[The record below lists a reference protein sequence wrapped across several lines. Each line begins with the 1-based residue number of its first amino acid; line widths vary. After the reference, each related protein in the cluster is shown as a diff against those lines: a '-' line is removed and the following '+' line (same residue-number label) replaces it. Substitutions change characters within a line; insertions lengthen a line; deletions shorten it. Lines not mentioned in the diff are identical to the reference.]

1 VTDAVDTIV
10 EDRDEETPA
19 QAKQPK
25 SSKAWLEMIGD
36 AERVFR
42 TYQDKAN
49 NIDKLYAN
57 LERLSKDTRDREF
70 QLFWANIG
78 VMAPSVYSRPPVP
91 VVVPQFKDRKPVPR
105 TAAELLER
113 STIVTFRLETIDDV
127 MRQVR
132 DDLVIQ
138 ARGAVWL
145 RYEAKKGKDGKLVQK
160 VCIDHADR
168 GDFLHEPA
176 RSWKEVD
183 WVAKRSWPTRSEARK
198 RFRKTSGD
206 AYQKLAYEVR
216 KDDVDGEP
224 DDGKKKAAVWELW
237 SKSLNKVV
245 WVGEGCDVVLD
256 EGPPHLELEGF
267 FPCPK
272 PAYGT
277 VQRKSLVPVPDVLFY
292 KDQLEE
298 INELTAR
305 IGALSQALKVRGFYP
320 AGAGDIGDA
329 IEAAVKSTTDSQ
341 LLVPIANWAM
351 VGNGGVK
358 DMIVWLPIDQ
368 IAATLKEVITL
379 RKELFDDVYQIT
391 GLSDIMRG
399 ETEASE
405 TLGAQNLKSQYGQV
419 RIRDKRDEMVRL
431 ARDVTAIAGEIM
443 AENFSAATLLEMSQL
458 DVETEAGVAAKLKPI
473 EQQILQVLAQ
483 VNKAKQD
490 PQAQQ
495 LAQQNPQQAQQ
506 VLAQAKQQVDGL
518 KGQIDKLKQVPTIE
532 KVMALLRGQRL
543 RPFVLDIETDSTI
556 APDEDAQKQRAT
568 EFVTAVGGVMK
579 EAAVV
584 LQTTPEAA
592 PVIAEVLKFTAS
604 QFRAGRQME
613 GVIDEFA
620 DKMAAL
626 ASQPKPPDPKR
637 AEAAAKQEQAA
648 LKAKTDAE
656 TASAK
661 NAERMAKAQQMAA
674 DAHSKALEADTKK
687 ADAESARKI
696 SEQQARDASE
706 AARVERDGKVMLTN
720 KQIKFMAAKHVQD
733 MDKGAMEIR
742 LLQTKLALA
751 GQPAGGTGGSGDHA
765 AASASPDGSDEPML
779 HDLHERIDRLA
790 EIMSAPTVLVR
801 DEQQRIVGARKH
813 LGD

>member
-1 VTDAVDTIV
+1 MTDAVDQMT
-10 EDRDEETPA
+10 EDRDGA
-19 QAKQPK
+19 DSASAKEPK
-25 SSKAWLEMIGD
+25 SSKAWLELITD

-42 TYQDKAN
+42 TYQDKAG

-78 VMAPSVYSRPPVP
+78 VLGPSVYSRPPVP

-113 STIVTFRLETIDDV
+113 TAIVTFRLESIDDV
-127 MRQVR
+127 MRQIR
-132 DDLVIQ
+132 DDLVIL

-145 RYEAKKGKDGKLVQK
+145 RYEAKKGKDGKLIQK
-160 VCIDHADR
+160 VCVDHAER
-168 GDFLHEPA
+168 RDFLHEPA

-198 RFRKTSGD
+198 RFKKSSGD
-206 AYQKLAYEVR
+206 EYKKLTYEVR
-216 KDDVDGEP
+216 KSDAEGEP
-224 DDGKKKAAVWELW
+224 DDGKKKAGVWELW

-245 WVGEGCDVVLD
+245 WVGEGCPVLLD
-256 EGPPHLELEGF
+256 EGEPHLELEGF

-277 VQRKSLVPVPDVLFY
+277 LQRGSLIPVPDVLFY

-305 IGALSQALKVRGFYP
+305 IGALSLALQVRGFYP

-329 IEAAVKSTTDSQ
+329 IEAALKATSPNQ
-341 LLVPIANWAM
+341 IMVPIANWAM
-351 VGNGGVK
+351 VGSGGVK

-368 IAATLKEVITL
+368 IAAVLKEIITL
-379 RKELFDDVYQIT
+379 RKEVMDDVYQIT

-405 TLGAQNLKSQYGQV
+405 TAAAQNLKSQYGQV
-419 RIRDKRDEMVRL
+419 RIRDKRDEMVRI
-431 ARDVTAIAGEIM
+431 ARDITAIAGEIM
-443 AENFSAATLLEMSQL
+443 AENFSAETLLAMSQL
-458 DVETEAGVAAKLKPI
+458 DVETDASIAAKVAPI
-473 EQQILQVLAQ
+473 EQQIRAIIDQ
-483 VNKAKQD
+483 VNRAKTD
-490 PQAQQ
+490 PQLQQQAQ
-495 LAQQNPQQAQQ
+495 ANPQAAQQ

-518 KGQIDKLKQVPTIE
+518 KGQIDKLRQVATIE

-556 APDEDAQKQRAT
+556 APDEDAQKKRAT
-568 EFVTAVGGVMK
+568 EFVTSVGNVMK
-579 EAAVV
+579 EAATV

-592 PVIAEVLKFTAS
+592 PVIAEVLKYTAS

-620 DKMAAL
+620 DKMAAM
-626 ASQPKPPDPKR
+626 ASQPKPPDPKQ
-637 AEAAAKQEQAA
+637 AEAAAAQQEKA
-648 LKAKTDAE
+648 LKQKTDAE
-656 TASAK
+656 TAAAA
-661 NAERMAKAQQMAA
+661 NAERTAAAQKTIAEANAKTIETQTAA
-674 DAHSKALEADTKK
+674 

-696 SEQQARDASE
+696 REQE
-706 AARVERDGKVMLTN
+706 AADAAEARRIERQGKIALTD
-720 KQIKFMAAKHVQD
+720 KQIQHMDAKRADEMAKHAQD
-733 MDKGAMEIR
+733 MNKGALEVA
-742 LLQTKLALA
+742 LLEKKIEQSVVSTDNSIKAA
-751 GQPAGGTGGSGDHA
+751 DA
-765 AASASPDGSDEPML
+765 AAARPVKASQP
-779 HDLHERIDRLA
+779 
-790 EIMSAPTVLVR
+790 
-801 DEQQRIVGARKH
+801 GAN
-813 LGD
+813 